1 MSKPFSGQ
9 VALVTGAGNG
19 IGRATA
25 LAFAAQGLK
34 VVVSDVDVNGGEG
47 TVSQIRD
54 AGGTASFVRCD
65 VTRDAEV
72 KALVDATVAAHGRLD
87 LGCEGVLPSSQ
98 REDTPW
104 PQRSPNAWA
113 MRPTPGC

>member
-1 MSKPFSGQ
+1 MRKTFSGQ

-47 TVSQIRD
+47 TVAQIRD

-72 KALVDATVAAHGRLD
+72 KALVEATVSSRTGAWTMPSTMPASTSKKASWPTAPR
-87 LGCEGVLPSSQ
+87 PSST
-98 REDTPW
+98 R
-104 PQRSPNAWA
+104 
-113 MRPTPGC
+113 